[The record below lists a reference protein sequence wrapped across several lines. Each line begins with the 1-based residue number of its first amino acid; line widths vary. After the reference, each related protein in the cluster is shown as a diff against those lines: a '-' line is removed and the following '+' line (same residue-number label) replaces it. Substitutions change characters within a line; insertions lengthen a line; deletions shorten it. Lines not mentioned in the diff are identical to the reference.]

1 MRISQPKNGEKKCW
15 KGAPFSK
22 GNLSWN
28 IWVKGT
34 LAFSDS
40 EGPLPLIGPSYRG
53 TQMILISSIYGMPR
67 YENFATKLWKKVLE
81 RTVLKLPFFQMEALF
96 KGQF

>member
-1 MRISQPKNGEKKCW
+1 MRISQPENEKKCW

-28 IWVKGT
+28 IWVKDI
-34 LAFSDS
+34 LAFCDS
-40 EGPLPLIGPSYRG
+40 EGPLPPIGPSCRG
-53 TQMILISSIYGMPR
+53 TQIILISSIYGMHR
-67 YENFATKLWKKVLE
+67 YENFVIKLWKKKGLE
-81 RTVLKLPFFQMEALF
+81 RAVLKLPFFQMVPLF